1 MTRGY
6 GLRAA
11 NFCATKPAVEPPKPI
26 PLWGALVLSVLAMAM
41 LYVSVSIAASLRAAV
56 HGYGMDQAAEQV
68 ASDPLNLGAIQALAF
83 GTAIVAGLLFWQRG
97 VRVRDALTLHPVSM
111 VTLALAGIAG
121 LALQFPLAEI
131 ANLVQELVPVSMEE
145 QLRQHRL
152 VTPDSALDAIATIL
166 AVVVVAAGS
175 EELFFRGLLLPRL
188 RDAYGTPL
196 ALMVTSVLFGLV
208 HGHPVAIAYATVAG
222 LVIGAVALRTG
233 STLTALVMHA
243 SVNAVPLL
251 LPERVV
257 RIPGFNTLGPDVYH
271 LPLPILVGSGVVA
284 AAALAAMAKT
294 SEGTT

>member
-1 MTRGY
+1 M
-6 GLRAA
+6 
-11 NFCATKPAVEPPKPI
+11 EPPKPI
-26 PLWGALVLSVLAMAM
+26 PLWGALALSVLAMAM
-41 LYVSVSIAASLRAAV
+41 LYVSVSIAASLRAAA
-56 HGYGMDQAAEQV
+56 HGQAMDHAAEQV
-68 ASDPLNLGAIQALAF
+68 ASDPLNLGAIQAFAF
-83 GTAIVAGLLFWQRG
+83 GSAIVAGLLIWQRG
-97 VRVRDALTLHPVSM
+97 VRARDALTLRPVGTP
-111 VTLALAGIAG
+111 TLALAAIAG

-131 ANLVQELVPVSMEE
+131 ANLVQELAPVSMED

-152 VTPDSALDAIATIL
+152 VSPDSPLDAIATIV

-188 RDAYGTPL
+188 REAHGTTL
-196 ALMVTSVLFGLV
+196 ALVVTSVLFGLV

-222 LVIGAVALRTG
+222 LVLGAVAIRTG
-233 STLTALVMHA
+233 STLPALVMHA

-271 LPLPILVGSGVVA
+271 LPLPILVGAGVVA
-284 AAALAAMAKT
+284 AAALATMAKL